1 MQQENADLTRQLE
14 EAESGGSALTKL
26 RAQLSAQLEDL
37 KRSLE
42 EETRV
47 SLLLMSFIVG
57 LSPGVITTVISL
69 ALNLE
74 YFKADLKI
82 RKGRK
87 HQL

>member
-47 SLLLMSFIVG
+47 RLLIDACYSWSVLWGDNKCNKPCPEFWV
-57 LSPGVITTVISL
+57 L
-69 ALNLE
+69 
-74 YFKADLKI
+74 
-82 RKGRK
+82 
-87 HQL
+87 